1 MNVYFKK
8 AKSQFDNFWTISH
21 WFIWKRFIYLCVM
34 QGLEILIL
42 QITVV
47 QTEDCIRYIIQF
59 VGNKLYFFF
68 VIFVIAQEL
77 SSFGSVCRQMLMD
90 MQERLVYRTYIYIR
104 SDILQYSAAQG
115 DLAYPE
121 KLEMMQVQYYVI
133 QLWILRRIKIPLSF
147 CCLYYLIDKESDWFN
162 RTCSSEVLF
171 GQV

>member
-1 MNVYFKK
+1 M
-8 AKSQFDNFWTISH
+8 
-21 WFIWKRFIYLCVM
+21 RF
-34 QGLEILIL
+34 
-42 QITVV
+42 
-47 QTEDCIRYIIQF
+47 F
-59 VGNKLYFFF
+59 
-68 VIFVIAQEL
+68 FVIAQEL

>member
-1 MNVYFKK
+1 M
-8 AKSQFDNFWTISH
+8 
-21 WFIWKRFIYLCVM
+21 CVM

-133 QLWILRRIKIPLSF
+133 QL
-147 CCLYYLIDKESDWFN
+147 
-162 RTCSSEVLF
+162 
-171 GQV
+171 